1 MNYLQ
6 KKILTIAAGIANIA
20 LSLAVA
26 ATATFAWFATQ
37 NQVTAEAINIS
48 TSAPETT
55 LTWKILSFDDNTK
68 KGVKSTN
75 SADYKLPDYDRFVT
89 SKNEYSNVI
98 LRAVV
103 DVSSYDYSK
112 TSTNYNQIY
121 VDVSCDPNSLLSY
134 AIVNSDVTGGPEGTP
149 DGKKDGVPNKT
160 SNICQF
166 KAAVAAYS
174 KKTTPNVFD
183 GVGISAIHDEVN
195 IGASYNDDN
204 EYTSATSF
212 FKTSNLTTNAF
223 VTFHSNTPNKRD
235 NKITIIPK
243 FDCGTDTVG
252 KIVVYLECSYSPEL
266 VEYYHSTHPNQ
277 VGEIKLNGDIT
288 NIIFRAGKGYS
299 GAYVKVDDQNDLKA
313 DDSTL
318 ADGTESHT
326 SNDYLIVNDDER
338 VSFDSANYSQ
348 SYDYRDAKT
357 RASKIINDENT
368 FKTRWNYNPDSKHL
382 TTSSG
387 QVYGN
392 NDNQQNTLTY
402 DTDHVNAVSN
412 EQKIQY
418 DNSENVTAF
427 GYSNTDKENVQFY
440 KYSDSAVENPTLD
453 HITVGGV
460 NNPEILYLNEEFSF
474 RGTVTATYSDGST
487 SDVTDLCSF
496 TGYNMSAL
504 DTPQSV
510 RVVFT
515 DEGITKSTSYNIKV
529 VNRPYLTMDFN
540 KLSGANGTYTTN
552 TVYRHNFI
560 NDSLTYTW
568 TSSDTTKVTI
578 TNINNDNG
586 TARVNF
592 VAVTTS
598 PVTVT
603 VRAVSALNEAAEA
616 TFTVKVFSRQTGT
629 ATYTPTS
636 RNTVSSSGETPDGS
650 SATYYNT
657 YSSGYNQMTSGN
669 STTLT
674 LSGYDGCTITSLS
687 MSMRSNSDSGK
698 GSFTMSTNGNSIASI
713 ADSKFNTSNWYGD
726 WSTSPVPVTVAV
738 DSSIVVGN
746 AKTIVLTIS
755 CTTKSLYIYSYTIG
769 WSKGQADTPE
779 LVKIGLSN
787 ITDQFYVGS
796 DFVNPTITAYY
807 DDQSTA
813 TIAPADCS
821 ITGYDMSSAG
831 TQTVT
836 VSYTENDTTVI
847 AQYNIEVAIPGLS
860 SITCTGQ
867 KTSFYV
873 GDTFTVG
880 PDFVVRASYADGSNA
895 VVTDYADVTAPTS
908 QQMSTQGTY
917 TVNVSYTEGNV
928 TKSTSYDIT
937 VNAVTLSK
945 IEVTTQPTNKTYYV
959 NDVFDPTGM
968 VVTATYSNNSTDVI
982 ANNLLSYK
990 TTALSTSDSTFTIQY
1005 NGKSTSISLTI
1016 LKANVVLNVSTLSG
1030 IAGGTGS
1037 LSATPNNFRNTGS
1050 MEYTWTSSNTTV
1062 ARVSGSGSSVTIEYR
1077 SNGSATIT
1085 CSASD
1090 GSQTASATCSVTVS
1104 PLSVSLSPNSLSLVA
1119 GSTGTFT
1126 ITTNGTIYNVSSG
1139 TTSVATVDS
1148 DHEGDPTG
1156 TSVTVTAKSS
1166 GSATITV
1173 QVKYGDDTYASTTC
1187 SVSVSAL
1194 YVTLNP
1200 TSLSLTE
1207 GGSNGSFTI
1216 STNGTIR
1223 SVVSGTTSVATVD
1236 SNHADEGTGTVV
1248 TVTPVSEGSSTI
1260 KVTVKNGNQTKEAS
1274 CEVTVEA
1281 ESQQT
1286 ESLVYTLDGTSTG
1299 GSNGYATE
1307 SDITQSGVSWK
1318 VTANTTE
1325 NPWRIGGKSI
1335 SNTDRPVYSTD
1346 QVYSGNVTKIEVL
1359 IGDTGGSITLNSV
1372 TLIVASDSSFSNQI
1386 STETKNSPS
1395 ANSTLTFSRPNGKE
1409 WTNRYYKFNF
1419 KVTVSGS
1426 KNKYYELS
1434 AIKFYAMV

>member
-6 KKILTIAAGIANIA
+6 KKILIITAGIANIA

-26 ATATFAWFATQ
+26 ATATFAWFSTQ
-37 NQVTAEAINIS
+37 NQVTAEALEIS

-98 LRAVV
+98 LRAVI

-121 VDVSCDPNSLLSY
+121 VDVSCDSNSLLSY
-134 AIVNSDVTGGPEGTP
+134 AIVHADANNDSLE
-149 DGKKDGVPNKT
+149 DGVPNKT

-174 KKTTPNVFD
+174 KKTTPDVFD

-195 IGASYNDDN
+195 IGTSYNDDN

-223 VTFHSNTPNKRD
+223 VTLHSDTPNKRD
-235 NKITIIPK
+235 SKITVIPK
-243 FDCGTDTVG
+243 FDCGNDTVG

-299 GAYVKVDDQNDLKA
+299 GAYVKVDEQSDLNTYNDSK
-313 DDSTL
+313 L
-318 ADGTESHT
+318 ADGTT
-326 SNDYLIVNDDER
+326 STTTNDYLIVNDDER

-368 FKTRWNYNPDSKHL
+368 FKTRWNYDSSNSHL

-392 NDNQQNTLTY
+392 NSQENTLTY

-412 EQKIQY
+412 GSKIQY
-418 DNSENVTAF
+418 DDTENVTSF
-427 GYSNTDKENVQFY
+427 GYATTKEDIQFY

-460 NNPEILYLNEEFSF
+460 NDPEILYLNEEFSF
-474 RGTVTATYSDGST
+474 RGTVTATYTDGST
-487 SDVTDLCSF
+487 SDVTDLSSF

-515 DEGITKSTSYNIKV
+515 DEGITRETSYNVIV

-540 KLSGANGTYTTN
+540 KLSGANGTYATN
-552 TVYRHNFI
+552 TVFKHNFR
-560 NDSLTYTW
+560 NNSLTYTW

-578 TNINNDNG
+578 TNINNNDG

-598 PVTVT
+598 PVTIT
-603 VRAVSALNEAAEA
+603 VRAVSALNEAAET
-616 TFTVKVFSRQTGT
+616 TFTVKVFAKETGT
-629 ATYTPTS
+629 ATYTPAS
-636 RNTVSSSGETPDGS
+636 RNTVSSSGTTPDGS

-657 YSSGYNQMTSGN
+657 YDNTNQMTGGN
-669 STTLT
+669 SATLT
-674 LSGYDGCTITSLS
+674 LSGYDGCTITSLTLS
-687 MSMRSNSDSGK
+687 MKSNSSKGG
-698 GSFTMSTNGNSIASI
+698 GSFTMETNGDSIASI
-713 ADSKFNTSNWYGD
+713 TDSKFNTSNWHGS
-726 WSTSPVPVTVAV
+726 WSTSYVDIAV
-738 DSSIVVGN
+738 NVDDSIVVGKD
-746 AKTIVLTIS
+746 KTIVLTIS
-755 CTTKSLYIYSYTIG
+755 CSENSLYIESYTIG
-769 WSKGQADTPE
+769 WSKGQADAPE
-779 LVKIGLSN
+779 LVKIELSN

-836 VSYTENDTTVI
+836 VSYTESDTTVI
-847 AQYNIEVAIPGLS
+847 AQYTIEVALPGLS

-880 PDFVVRASYADGSNA
+880 PDFVVRASYSDGSNA

-968 VVTATYSNNSTDVI
+968 VVTATYSNNSTAVI

-990 TTALSTSDSTFTIQY
+990 TTALSASDSTFTINY

-1016 LKANVVLNVSTLSG
+1016 LEANVVLNASTLSG

-1037 LSATPNNFRNTGS
+1037 LIATPNNFRNTGS

-1077 SNGSATIT
+1077 SNGNSTIT

-1090 GSQTASATCSVTVS
+1090 GSQTATATCSVTVS
-1104 PLSVSLSPNSLSLVA
+1104 ALTVSLSPNSLSLVA

-1126 ITTNGTIYNVSSG
+1126 ITTNGTINNVSSG

-1148 DHEGDPTG
+1148 NHNGDPTG
-1156 TSVTVTAKSS
+1156 TSVTVTAVSN

-1173 QVKYGDDTYASTTC
+1173 QVKYGDDTYASATC

-1194 YVTLNP
+1194 YVTLSP
-1200 TSLSLTE
+1200 TSLSLTV

-1216 STNGTIR
+1216 STNGTID
-1223 SVVSGTTSVATVD
+1223 SVVSSATSVATV
-1236 SNHADEGTGTVV
+1236 STSGTTV
-1248 TVTPVSEGSSTI
+1248 TVTPVAAG
-1260 KVTVKNGNQTKEAS
+1260 
-1274 CEVTVEA
+1274 
-1281 ESQQT
+1281 
-1286 ESLVYTLDGTSTG
+1286 
-1299 GSNGYATE
+1299 
-1307 SDITQSGVSWK
+1307 
-1318 VTANTTE
+1318 
-1325 NPWRIGGKSI
+1325 
-1335 SNTDRPVYSTD
+1335 
-1346 QVYSGNVTKIEVL
+1346 
-1359 IGDTGGSITLNSV
+1359 
-1372 TLIVASDSSFSNQI
+1372 
-1386 STETKNSPS
+1386 
-1395 ANSTLTFSRPNGKE
+1395 NSTVT
-1409 WTNRYYKFNF
+1409 
-1419 KVTVSGS
+1419 VTVSNGGNTDSATCAVSVKSSATTHTNKWTASSGAISATTSGTIENGDFDWSFTRSSVQYTGWGS
-1426 KNKYYELS
+1426 SCIQLGKNGGVEAVTFTNSNFPGVIKSVAVECSSYKGAHKISIKVGSTTYLAATSTPSWTTVDTKTGTGTSSGTITITFASGSRALYIKSITVIYES
-1434 AIKFYAMV
+1434 